1 MKKYNIILADP
12 PWSYSD
18 KRDNPTKNNPNG
30 AGGATKHYNCM
41 KIEDL
46 KKLNVNELADE
57 DCMMFM
63 WATFPKLDSALE
75 LMKAWGFKYRTVAFV
90 WVKMKN
96 DMSEPRGDGIGF
108 YTNNNAEIVLL
119 GRKGKYWREEKNV
132 RQIILEPK
140 SKHSKKPDEIKERI
154 VRLMGNIPRIEL
166 FSRDKTEGWD
176 VWGNEIESDIKLNS
190 QTKPNT
196 K

>member
-96 DMSEPRGDGIGF
+96 NMSEPRGDGIGF

-176 VWGNEIESDIKLNS
+176 VWGNEVDSDIKIESSL
-190 QTKPNT
+190 
-196 K
+196 

>member
-1 MKKYNIILADP
+1 MKKKYNIILADP

-30 AGGATKHYNCM
+30 AGGATKYYNCM

-57 DCMMFM
+57 NCMMFM

-96 DMSEPRGDGIGF
+96 NMSEPRGDGIGF

-176 VWGNEIESDIKLNS
+176 VWGNEVDSDIKIESSL
-190 QTKPNT
+190 
-196 K
+196 

>member
-1 MKKYNIILADP
+1 
-12 PWSYSD
+12 
-18 KRDNPTKNNPNG
+18 
-30 AGGATKHYNCM
+30 
-41 KIEDL
+41 
-46 KKLNVNELADE
+46 VNELADE
-57 DCMMFM
+57 NCMMFM

-96 DMSEPRGDGIGF
+96 NMSEPRGDGIGF

-176 VWGNEIESDIKLNS
+176 VWGNEVDSDIKIESSL
-190 QTKPNT
+190 
-196 K
+196 